1 MSLISQLCMV
11 GASCMALTIYLL
23 IYLLKYG
30 VPESVSA
37 TYYSELPKWAF
48 STTLAV
54 AGGFLLIPW
63 IEISEKTEFC
73 AFIATVSVF
82 FVASSPT
89 FKEKFV
95 GKVHYG
101 SAITLFITSVIWLLA
116 NDGFWAFLL
125 ASLVPAILYRTKWLF
140 WVEIGLFISIYSTLI
155 AFLLAIPR

>member
-1 MSLISQLCMV
+1 MSLISLLSMV

-23 IYLLKYG
+23 IYLSRYG

-37 TYYSELPKWAF
+37 TYYSDFPKWSF
-48 STTLAV
+48 SSTLV
-54 AGGFLLIPW
+54 LAGGFLLVPW

-82 FVASSPT
+82 FVAFSPT

-95 GKVHYG
+95 GRVHYG
-101 SAITLFITSVIWLLA
+101 SAIALFIASIVWLLA

-125 ASLVPAILYRTKWLF
+125 ASCMPAAIYRKKWLF
-140 WVEIGLFISIYSTLI
+140 WVEIGLFVSIYSTLI
-155 AFLLAIPR
+155 ASLLTTSR

>member
-63 IEISEKTEFC
+63 IEISEKTEER
-73 AFIATVSVF
+73 
-82 FVASSPT
+82 
-89 FKEKFV
+89 EKL
-95 GKVHYG
+95 KK
-101 SAITLFITSVIWLLA
+101 LIWECYCQK
-116 NDGFWAFLL
+116 NPN
-125 ASLVPAILYRTKWLF
+125 PA
-140 WVEIGLFISIYSTLI
+140 EGE
-155 AFLLAIPR
+155 